1 MTYIDYDDIS
11 QDLVLDEKEMEGIK
25 TEQILNIL
33 RPKIEKYL
41 TYNDLEFNCT
51 FMLNLYSYAEE
62 IGFDNTIGCLFP
74 LIQELTFKKDIKNNA
89 PGFRSILLPLQAMN
103 PFCVISVS
111 GAITAA
117 PVFDCMCEKRA
128 EASYLCSIYRLYPSE

>member
-1 MTYIDYDDIS
+1 MDSYYGVKRLQKPNKKSHQINMTYIDYDDIS

-62 IGFDNTIGCLFP
+62 IGFDVYFL
-74 LIQELTFKKDIKNNA
+74 
-89 PGFRSILLPLQAMN
+89 
-103 PFCVISVS
+103 
-111 GAITAA
+111 
-117 PVFDCMCEKRA
+117 
-128 EASYLCSIYRLYPSE
+128 